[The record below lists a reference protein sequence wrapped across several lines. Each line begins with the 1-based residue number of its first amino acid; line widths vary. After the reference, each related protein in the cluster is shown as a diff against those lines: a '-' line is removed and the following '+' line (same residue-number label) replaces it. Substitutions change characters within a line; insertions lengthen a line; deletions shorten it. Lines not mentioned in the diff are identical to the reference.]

1 MAQKVRIVLE
11 DDLDGSDATQTIR
24 FSLGNAAYEI
34 DLNDEN
40 ADKLRNTLAPFVDAG
55 RRTGRATQ
63 STRAKQDSGAAPAE
77 IRGWAIS
84 HGFAV
89 PARGRIPADARAAYD
104 AAH

>member
-11 DDLDGSDATQTIR
+11 DDLDGSDATQTIK

-34 DLNDEN
+34 DLSDEN
-40 ADKLRNTLAPFVDAG
+40 SDKLRVALAPFLDAARRVG
-55 RRTGRATQ
+55 RPAP
-63 STRAKQDSGAAPAE
+63 STRAKQRCGTSPAE
-77 IRGWAIS
+77 IRAWAIS
-84 HGFAV
+84 NGLAV